1 MGFIRDRLSY
11 ANVMATLAFFLAL
24 SGGAYALSVPRNSV
38 GPRQLRKNAVTNVK
52 IKKGS
57 LSVDRFSKKARR
69 SLTVA
74 GAKGDPGA
82 TGDPGPTGLPGVAR
96 AYGHIVSGSLDTARD
111 SRGIV
116 SARAGGAY
124 TCVKLDPSID
134 ASKVS
139 PIVSNEFPSG
149 FVFSGN
155 VAIGV
160 SQPFVN
166 AGAVCNQ
173 PNEVGVASESFRID
187 GTESY
192 GIAPGDFFILIP

>member
-1 MGFIRDRLSY
+1 MGFLRQRLSY

-38 GPRQLRKNAVTNVK
+38 GPAQLRKNAVTNVK

-57 LSVDRFSKKARR
+57 LSLDRFSKKARQ

-74 GAKGDPGA
+74 GAKGDMGA
-82 TGDPGPTGLPGVAR
+82 TGATGPPGLAR
-96 AYGHIVSGSLDTARD
+96 AYGHVVSGVLDTTRD

-116 SARAGGAY
+116 SARASGAY
-124 TCVKLDPSID
+124 SCVKLDSSID

-139 PIVSNEFPSG
+139 PIVSNDFPSG

-155 VAIGV
+155 IAIGI
-160 SQPFVN
+160 SQPFV
-166 AGAVCNQ
+166 GASGCNQ
-173 PNEVGVASESFRID
+173 PNEVGVASGSFRVD
-187 GTESY
+187 GTGAY
-192 GIAPGDFFILIP
+192 GIGPGDFFILIP

>member
-1 MGFIRDRLSY
+1 MGFIRKRLSY

-38 GPRQLRKNAVTNVK
+38 GPEQLRKNAVTNVK

-57 LSVDRFSKKARR
+57 LSLDRFSKKARR
-69 SLTVA
+69 SLRVA
-74 GAKGDPGA
+74 GAKGDTGAAGSPG
-82 TGDPGPTGLPGVAR
+82 LAR
-96 AYGHIVSGSLDTARD
+96 AYGHVVSGALDTARD

-116 SARAGGAY
+116 SARASGSY
-124 TCVKLDPSID
+124 SCVKLDSSID

-139 PIVSNEFPSG
+139 PVVSNDFPSG

-160 SQPFVN
+160 SQPFVD
-166 AGAVCNQ
+166 AGVCDQ
-173 PNEVGVASESFRID
+173 PNEVGVASDSFSID
-187 GTESY
+187 GTGSY
-192 GIAPGDFFILIP
+192 GIGPGDFFILIP